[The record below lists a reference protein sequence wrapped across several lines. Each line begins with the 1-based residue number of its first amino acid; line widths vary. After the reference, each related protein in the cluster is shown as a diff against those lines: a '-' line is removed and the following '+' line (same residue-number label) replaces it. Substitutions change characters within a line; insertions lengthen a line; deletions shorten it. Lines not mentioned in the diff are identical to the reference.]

1 MLWVDLK
8 GALLRCRL
16 IVVVVVTGEGRVLAG
31 IGRDVA
37 SEFPLKESFIIKYK
51 NTVNLVTFQKINLQ
65 SLLTRTCRR
74 QIR

>member
-16 IVVVVVTGEGRVLAG
+16 TVVDVVTGEGRVLAG
-31 IGRDVA
+31 IGDVA

-51 NTVNLVTFQKINLQ
+51 NNVNLVTVQ
-65 SLLTRTCRR
+65 
-74 QIR
+74 